1 MQVFD
6 ITLEGC
12 KPGQNLGFLFKL
24 TFLSLG
30 LWTKGLAAAA
40 TSPIYLHKGAT
51 NWYFFSFSFW
61 FTFPKSCLCDGQ
73 TAQCV
78 RNVKSW

>member
-12 KPGQNLGFLFKL
+12 RFASPAKTWGFPFKL
-24 TFLSLG
+24 SFLSLG

-40 TSPIYLHKGAT
+40 TSPICLHKGAT
-51 NWYFFSFSFW
+51 NCYFFLFLFGLHFLQAARVMDRQHSV
-61 FTFPKSCLCDGQ
+61 GE
-73 TAQCV
+73 A
-78 RNVKSW
+78 